1 MSGFHRAS
9 SLTTSC
15 SRVSAFE
22 SLRRPGWAVA
32 LAAALG
38 LMIPTGDAAFA
49 AERPEWLAYASAP
62 RAGTAPKHGAT
73 AAADDDHVDTE
84 HIFGFTMGSDIGTKG
99 EIELEIENVGLF
111 GKRSG
116 NYFATSTLN
125 LMKFTLTDTFRIAPA
140 VAWGSNRIRNVPGF
154 EDRQQASVQG
164 AAVEFRYKVLDR
176 EVMPFGLT
184 LHAQPGWNRVDE
196 ATGLRVEQYGSE
208 FAALMDKEF
217 IKDRLWGAV
226 NLWYGTGASKDLTV
240 NEWSHDS
247 DVAIHVALSGRVA
260 PVLVVG
266 AEMRYLR
273 AYEGMGLDRLK
284 GEALYLGPTFS
295 WHIAKNAGL
304 SGTVNFQVAGKAVD
318 DPRSLD
324 LDNFE
329 RAQALL
335 RFNLL
340 F

>member
-1 MSGFHRAS
+1 MGAATV
-9 SLTTSC
+9 LT
-15 SRVSAFE
+15 
-22 SLRRPGWAVA
+22 LGGLA
-32 LAAALG
+32 LGGGAAA
-38 LMIPTGDAAFA
+38 
-49 AERPEWLAYASAP
+49 AEQPQWLSAYASATQ
-62 RAGTAPKHGAT
+62 AGPAGKIGAAPAPG
-73 AAADDDHVDTE
+73 DDHVDTE
-84 HIFGFTMGSDIGTKG
+84 HIFGFTMGSDIGAKG

-116 NYFATSTLN
+116 SYFATSTLN
-125 LMKFTLTDTFRIAPA
+125 LMKFTLTDSFRIAPA
-140 VAWGSNRIRNVPGF
+140 VAWGSNRIRNVAGF
-154 EDRQQASVQG
+154 DDHQQVSVQG
-164 AAVEFRYKVLDR
+164 GAVELRYKVLDR

-196 ATGLRVEQYGSE
+196 ATGRRVEQYGSE

-226 NLWYGTGASKDLTV
+226 NLWYGAGASKDLV
-240 NEWSHDS
+240 AREWSHDS

-304 SGTVNFQVAGKAVD
+304 SGTVNVQVAGKAID

-324 LDNFE
+324 LANFE
-329 RAQALL
+329 RVQALL